1 MSRPDLQLIQAAVV
15 IAAHG
20 IRGQV
25 KLRSLLPYPEELEEI
40 DTLCDAFGK
49 RTYSIKITSGTA
61 PQYIASIEGIKDRNA
76 AELLKKLVLY
86 TETQNISE
94 PENNHLVGK
103 PVTTAEGKAYGVITE
118 VANYGAGDV
127 VEIKKTNGEAEMLPL
142 NERFITISSNKIII
156 TPPNYLEAEKK

>member
-1 MSRPDLQLIQAAVV
+1 MSRPESQLIQAAVV

-25 KLRSLLPYPEELEEI
+25 KLRSLLPYPEELEEL

-49 RTYSIKITSGTA
+49 KTYAIKITSGTA

-86 TETQNISE
+86 TKADITSE
-94 PENNHLVGK
+94 AEHSHLIGK
-103 PVTTAEGKAYGVITE
+103 TVQTADGKIFGTVLQ

-127 VEIKKTNGEAEMLPL
+127 VEISKENGETEMLPL
-142 NERFITISSNKIII
+142 NEQFIKISDREIII
-156 TPPNYLEAEKK
+156 TPPEYLEAEKK

>member
-1 MSRPDLQLIQAAVV
+1 MSRPSSKLLQAAVV
-15 IAAHG
+15 VAAHG

-49 RTYSIKITSGTA
+49 KTYSIKITSGAA

-86 TETQNISE
+86 TKAENISE
-94 PENNHLVGK
+94 PEHNYLVGK
-103 PVTTAEGKAYGVITE
+103 SVTTAEGKAYGVITE

-127 VEIKKTNGEAEMLPL
+127 VEIKKETGETEMLPL
-142 NERFITISSNKIII
+142 NDQFIKISGEEITII
-156 TPPNYLEAEKK
+156 PPNYLEAEKK

>member
-1 MSRPDLQLIQAAVV
+1 MSRPQSNLIQAAVV
-15 IAAHG
+15 ISAHG

-40 DTLCDAFGK
+40 DTLSDAFGK
-49 RTYSIKITSGTA
+49 KNYAIKITSGTA

-86 TETQNISE
+86 TTAENISE
-94 PENNHLVGK
+94 PENNHLIGK
-103 PVTTAEGKAYGVITE
+103 AVKTADGKAYGVISE

-127 VEIKKTNGEAEMLPL
+127 VEIKKENGETEMLPF
-142 NERFITISSNKIII
+142 NEQFILVDGDNIIV
-156 TPPNYLEAEKK
+156 TPPDYLEAEKK